1 MICCLETA
9 DLHSPALRKHGYF
22 FFPSFFHKG
31 ALFSLKTSSGI
42 TVNRQTI
49 EIAGA
54 APLLSGGV
62 CERVRV
68 CVRARRDCSE
78 RAHQFGDEWRE
89 EQQFD
94 FSLLSQL
101 WLMEWHPLL
110 LP

>member
-9 DLHSPALRKHGYF
+9 DLHSPALRKHGYFF

-62 CERVRV
+62 CECV
-68 CVRARRDCSE
+68 CAPGEIAPR
-78 RAHQFGDEWRE
+78 GLT
-89 EQQFD
+89 
-94 FSLLSQL
+94 SLEMNGGKNSSLIFLCFPSSG
-101 WLMEWHPLL
+101 
-110 LP
+110 